1 MWVSQHHCHSWNR
14 WTCVRI
20 LERRRESWSN
30 VVTRLFV
37 EDMPCCRTMIYGY
50 NASLSSRGIDT
61 ILDYSRGFL
70 EEIKNVRRGK
80 EVNLAF
86 RDSRLSMTRDCS
98 KLFVDYTISC
108 LSRQRI
114 PAPFLY
120 CARFRQELHLHR
132 AGKNTTAFFYH
143 PQFWR
148 LITRSCKRLILQIYC
163 RLPSDTVAKVPS
175 QSCSGK

>member
-1 MWVSQHHCHSWNR
+1 MRLCSIIAIHGMDGHAYDSWRGGNLGRMWLRDFLSK
-14 WTCVRI
+14 
-20 LERRRESWSN
+20 
-30 VVTRLFV
+30 
-37 EDMPCCRTMIYGY
+37 DMPCCRTMIYGY
-50 NASLSSRGIDT
+50 NAKLSSRGIDT

-132 AGKNTTAFFYH
+132 AGKNATAFLYH
-143 PQFWR
+143 
-148 LITRSCKRLILQIYC
+148 T
-163 RLPSDTVAKVPS
+163 
-175 QSCSGK
+175 